1 MTQPV
6 PAQGEWRLT
15 VRRLGPGPG
24 QTPEQVNVVVQL
36 DAGGGLTAAVAGRVG
51 DPGRGTWRSAG
62 PGRLVLVV
70 EWLMVDEAGRAD
82 GLLVVRAAAELFDG
96 GRRCWA
102 RLLGQRIPA
111 DGRPLHRAVA
121 GEASGTCAEL

>member
-1 MTQPV
+1 MS
-6 PAQGEWRLT
+6 
-15 VRRLGPGPG
+15 
-24 QTPEQVNVVVQL
+24 PEQVNVVVQL

-51 DPGRGTWRSAG
+51 DPGRGAWQSAG

-70 EWLMVDEAGRAD
+70 EWLVADDAGRAG

-96 GRRCWA
+96 GRRCWV
-102 RLLGQRIPA
+102 RLLGQRIAA

-121 GEASGTCAEL
+121 GEASGMCTEP